1 VNIHRNQNTQ
11 YPSFFFYFYNVIHV
25 TASPPQDKGFYR
37 RTTLL
42 IHIRAGKI
50 MEKKPLIMVSLC
62 AVVILVLASLGN
74 VVGYQS
80 VQSSVG
86 DLPLFE
92 TRIQRATNQQQKSI
106 IPQYI
111 GMGRGKLLQFPMK
124 DNRTEQLRKVIDI
137 LSNMDDTTF
146 ERFTE
151 LCIQKAR
158 QNDIL
163 RDVSHYQIVQSLLLL
178 KTNADAIIYTYT
190 NRNNQDNPTSL
201 PTYCGSD
208 TMCGGWYPGCWIG
221 VILVLIFLL
230 FIFIPFVVP
239 ILSILDFL
247 TIGSAP
253 SCENIS

>member
-1 VNIHRNQNTQ
+1 M
-11 YPSFFFYFYNVIHV
+11 
-25 TASPPQDKGFYR
+25 G
-37 RTTLL
+37 
-42 IHIRAGKI
+42 
-50 MEKKPLIMVSLC
+50 KKPLIIVSLC
-62 AVVILVLASLGN
+62 AVVLLVLGSLTN

-80 VQSSVG
+80 VKSTLNDS
-86 DLPLFE
+86 PLFNVR
-92 TRIQRATNQQQKSI
+92 TQRATNQQQNTITS
-106 IPQYI
+106 QYVGI
-111 GMGRGKLLQFPMK
+111 GRESYLQFPIR
-124 DNRTEQLRKVIDI
+124 DNKIEQLEKVIDI

-146 ERFTE
+146 ARFTE

-163 RDVSHYQIVQSLLLL
+163 RDVSRYQIVQSLLLL

-221 VILVLIFLL
+221 LILVLIFLL

-239 ILSILDFL
+239 M
-247 TIGSAP
+247 
-253 SCENIS
+253 

>member
-1 VNIHRNQNTQ
+1 
-11 YPSFFFYFYNVIHV
+11 
-25 TASPPQDKGFYR
+25 
-37 RTTLL
+37 
-42 IHIRAGKI
+42 
-50 MEKKPLIMVSLC
+50 
-62 AVVILVLASLGN
+62 
-74 VVGYQS
+74 
-80 VQSSVG
+80 
-86 DLPLFE
+86 
-92 TRIQRATNQQQKSI
+92 
-106 IPQYI
+106 
-111 GMGRGKLLQFPMK
+111 
-124 DNRTEQLRKVIDI
+124 
-137 LSNMDDTTF
+137 MDDTTF
-146 ERFTE
+146 ARFTE

-163 RDVSHYQIVQSLLLL
+163 RDVSRYQIVQSLLLL

-221 VILVLIFLL
+221 LILVLIFLL

-253 SCENIS
+253 SCENPS

>member
-1 VNIHRNQNTQ
+1 MDT
-11 YPSFFFYFYNVIHV
+11 
-25 TASPPQDKGFYR
+25 
-37 RTTLL
+37 
-42 IHIRAGKI
+42 
-50 MEKKPLIMVSLC
+50 KPLIMVSLC
-62 AVVILVLASLGN
+62 TVVLLVLGSLTN

-80 VQSSVG
+80 VKSTLNDS
-86 DLPLFE
+86 PLFNVR
-92 TRIQRATNQQQKSI
+92 TQRATNQQQNTITS
-106 IPQYI
+106 QYVGI
-111 GMGRGKLLQFPMK
+111 GRESYLQFPIR
-124 DNRTEQLRKVIDI
+124 DNKIEQLEKVIDI

-146 ERFTE
+146 ARFTE

-163 RDVSHYQIVQSLLLL
+163 RDVSRYQIVQSLLLL

-221 VILVLIFLL
+221 LILVLIFLL

-253 SCENIS
+253 SCENPS